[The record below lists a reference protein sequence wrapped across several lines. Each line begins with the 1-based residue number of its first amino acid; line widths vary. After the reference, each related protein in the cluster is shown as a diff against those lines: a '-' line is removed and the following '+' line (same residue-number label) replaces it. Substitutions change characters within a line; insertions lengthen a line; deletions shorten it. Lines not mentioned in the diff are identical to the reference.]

1 VHDDAAGK
9 VEDAHRAEEAGLAPN
24 HMGDRYVDQQTPQAA
39 EPHDGREFHAFGK
52 GADKESWR
60 NDGEGHLEDKEQQFG
75 DIPHKCFTG
84 DAQEEG
90 LGKVADKGIVGRK
103 GQAIT
108 AESPDNGNQRRCT
121 KTMDENGQHI
131 AAANQAGVE
140 HGQTRDHHK
149 EY

>member
-1 VHDDAAGK
+1 MAFADEDRGDQGGCASCDVHDDAAGK
-9 VEDAHRAEEAGLAPN
+9 VEDAHRAEEAGLAPD
-24 HMGDRYVDQQTPQAA
+24 HMGDRHVDQQTPQAA
-39 EPHDGREFHAFGK
+39 EPHDAREG
-52 GADKESWR
+52 
-60 NDGEGHLEDKEQQFG
+60 
-75 DIPHKCFTG
+75 
-84 DAQEEG
+84 G
-90 LGKVADKGIVGRK
+90 LGKVADKGIVSRK

-108 AESPDNGNQRRCT
+108 AESPDNGNQRRYT